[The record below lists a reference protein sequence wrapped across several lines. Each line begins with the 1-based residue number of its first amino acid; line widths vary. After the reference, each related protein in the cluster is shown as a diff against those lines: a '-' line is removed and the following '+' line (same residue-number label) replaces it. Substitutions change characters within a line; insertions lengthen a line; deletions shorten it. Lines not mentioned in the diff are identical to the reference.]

1 MKFALRLLAVCF
13 VLGCAVPPLESAEP
27 KRVLLIGQG
36 PDGHPPKTH
45 EFMAGTRVLQA
56 LLKDVDGLNVSV
68 VNASEPWPDG
78 PDLISK
84 ADGVVI
90 FVSEGAKWA
99 QSDARRWEALTKLAA
114 RGGGVVALHWGIGAK
129 DPKYIAG
136 YRQFIGGVH
145 GGPDRKYSV
154 LETNVKPA
162 GDHPIARGIEP
173 FRARDEYYHH
183 LKFVQP
189 EGTIDP
195 VLTAAIDGE
204 DHTVAWAWKRPD
216 GGRSFGFSGLHFH
229 ENWEKNPYRRL
240 VAQAVLWTNGLEVP
254 NDGLKVEID
263 AEVLKLEPAK

>member
-1 MKFALRLLAVCF
+1 MFTRRLSVVVLA
-13 VLGCAVPPLESAEP
+13 LGCLASLTEAAER
-27 KRVLLIGQG
+27 KQVLLIGQG

-45 EFMAGTRVLQA
+45 EFMAGMQVLEA
-56 LLKDVDGLNVSV
+56 LFNEIDGLEVTTVDG
-68 VNASEPWPDG
+68 SEPWAEG
-78 PDLISK
+78 PDLVNK

-136 YRQFIGGVH
+136 YRELIGGVH

-154 LETNVKPA
+154 LETDITPVSE
-162 GDHPIARGIEP
+162 HSIAHGIEP

-189 EGTIDP
+189 EGTVDP
-195 VLTAAIDGE
+195 VLSAKIGDE
-204 DHTVAWAWKRPD
+204 KHTVAWAWQRPD

-229 ENWEKNPYRRL
+229 DNWSKEPYRRL

-254 NDGLKVEID
+254 KEGMKVEID
-263 AEVLKLEPAK
+263 AGVLELGPAK